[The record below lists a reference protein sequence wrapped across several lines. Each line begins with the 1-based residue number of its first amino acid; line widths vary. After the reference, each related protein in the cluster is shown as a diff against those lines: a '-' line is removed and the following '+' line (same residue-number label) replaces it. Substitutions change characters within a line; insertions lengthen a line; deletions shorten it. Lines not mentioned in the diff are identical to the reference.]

1 LGSFKTSLIGIFVA
15 IAGSIYIAIR
25 RARFIRKLWARF
37 AQASISIELA
47 GISAIA
53 GATLFYHGYY
63 DNIMLYP
70 ALLCCWLITFKR
82 PTLGNTILLM
92 LVTTSLSEPVSLF
105 LGLPGYQLF
114 QVLTWLTAGI
124 VLILRI
130 ASGQAASSP
139 LAIGLLPFNPL
150 GAKPDLPGSSR

>member
-63 DNIMLYP
+63 DNIMLSS
-70 ALLCCWLITFKR
+70 ATLL
-82 PTLGNTILLM
+82 
-92 LVTTSLSEPVSLF
+92 
-105 LGLPGYQLF
+105 
-114 QVLTWLTAGI
+114 
-124 VLILRI
+124 
-130 ASGQAASSP
+130 
-139 LAIGLLPFNPL
+139 LAYYF
-150 GAKPDLPGSSR
+150 